1 MVNRLSDIVWSVS
14 PEHNSVKNLVQKLEE
29 YAKEMARVKNIQVN
43 VNVPEC
49 LAEVQLPV
57 EILHNI
63 NLLCKESINNAV
75 KYSNASLLELSV
87 THSDHLIE
95 FIISDNGEG
104 FDIATIK
111 KGNGLMNIQKRAD
124 EIGAK
129 LCVRSVPMQGTTIS
143 LQCFLKMPS
152 E

>member
-1 MVNRLSDIVWSVS
+1 SDIVWSVS

-57 EILHNI
+57 ETLHNI

-75 KYSNASLLELSV
+75 KYSNASLLKLSV
-87 THSDHLIE
+87 QHFDHLIE
-95 FIISDNGEG
+95 FIVSDNGRG
-104 FDIATIK
+104 FDITTIK
-111 KGNGLMNIQKRAD
+111 KGNGLINMQKRAD
-124 EIGAK
+124 EINAK
-129 LCVRSVPMQGTTIS
+129 LYVNSIPLQGTTI
-143 LQCFLKMPS
+143 LL
-152 E
+152 